1 MNQNV
6 WYIASQ
12 EDLQMKNK
20 KAELAWEQIAIII
33 IGLVVVLAIIIFS
46 TQLKEKII
54 EGISYFSETILG
66 R

>member
-1 MNQNV
+1 
-6 WYIASQ
+6 
-12 EDLQMKNK
+12 MKNK